1 MRASEIQPNKLVIFD
16 IDDTLVHTQTKVH
29 VIKDGQVVNS
39 LNSHDFTHYKLRP
52 GEEFDFGDFRDAR
65 EFFAN
70 AKPIIPMLKQLK
82 QDIATGNKV
91 VMVTARADFN
101 DKELFLDTFRKYG
114 VDMSKVHV
122 YRAGNM
128 TGKIQTE
135 EKKKII
141 IRELLNKGR
150 YTKAIMY
157 DDAVPNLDSF
167 LSLHEEYPHTKFY
180 AWHVSLEGEAS
191 EYSRTD
197 EDISRRGFL
206 RGLGGA
212 ALAGAAGSAL
222 AKSSPTAVQTV
233 GPGDTV
239 YSIARQTGVSPLE
252 LYKLNGMDNNTKLVP
267 GQKIKV
273 PQVAKPTAPPQEI
286 DDLDAFIDKKMS
298 DKERE
303 DLVSLFT
310 QDAEKNDKPGV
321 DTRMTGPGS
330 DAKKHALPDKNIKPK
345 NQEKHAG
352 KKPAKELPQSGDSV
366 PWKDI
371 RDYLSPKMD
380 TSHWAGMMANMWHE
394 SSFIPSNYNPNDR
407 GGPSGGLCQWHDNRA
422 LGYHRFSDMVKA
434 VPNWKTNWRG
444 QLDFALKEPEGRR
457 YLGTRFT
464 NPISA
469 SIAWTKTFERPAD
482 ADAVAKKRSQSPQMR
497 QYASNP

>member
-1 MRASEIQPNKLVIFD
+1 MRAKEFIQL
-16 IDDTLVHTQTKVH
+16 
-29 VIKDGQVVNS
+29 
-39 LNSHDFTHYKLRP
+39 
-52 GEEFDFGDFRDAR
+52 
-65 EFFAN
+65 
-70 AKPIIPMLKQLK
+70 
-82 QDIATGNKV
+82 
-91 VMVTARADFN
+91 
-101 DKELFLDTFRKYG
+101 
-114 VDMSKVHV
+114 
-122 YRAGNM
+122 
-128 TGKIQTE
+128 
-135 EKKKII
+135 
-141 IRELLNKGR
+141 
-150 YTKAIMY
+150 
-157 DDAVPNLDSF
+157 
-167 LSLHEEYPHTKFY
+167 
-180 AWHVSLEGEAS
+180 
-191 EYSRTD
+191 D

-206 RGLGGA
+206 RGLGAVG
-212 ALAGAAGSAL
+212 AGAVAGGAF
-222 AKSSPTAVQTV
+222 AKSSPTALQIVN
-233 GPGDTV
+233 PHDTI
-239 YSIARQTGVSPLE
+239 YSIAREKGVSPLE

-286 DDLDAFIDKKMS
+286 DDLDAFIEKKMS

-310 QDAEKNDKPGV
+310 QDVPKDNKPGI

-330 DAKKHALPDKNIKPK
+330 DAKKHALPDRNIKPK

-380 TSHWAGMMANMWHE
+380 MSHWAGMMANMWHE
-394 SSFIPSNYNPNDR
+394 SSFIPSSYNPNDR
-407 GGPSGGLCQWHDNRA
+407 GGPSGGLCQWHDNRM
-422 LGYHRFSDMVKA
+422 LGYHRFSDMVKS

-457 YLGTRFT
+457 YLGTHFT

>member
-1 MRASEIQPNKLVIFD
+1 MRAKEF
-16 IDDTLVHTQTKVH
+16 TQ
-29 VIKDGQVVNS
+29 
-39 LNSHDFTHYKLRP
+39 
-52 GEEFDFGDFRDAR
+52 
-65 EFFAN
+65 
-70 AKPIIPMLKQLK
+70 
-82 QDIATGNKV
+82 
-91 VMVTARADFN
+91 
-101 DKELFLDTFRKYG
+101 
-114 VDMSKVHV
+114 
-122 YRAGNM
+122 
-128 TGKIQTE
+128 
-135 EKKKII
+135 
-141 IRELLNKGR
+141 
-150 YTKAIMY
+150 
-157 DDAVPNLDSF
+157 
-167 LSLHEEYPHTKFY
+167 
-180 AWHVSLEGEAS
+180 LE
-191 EYSRTD
+191 

-222 AKSSPTAVQTV
+222 AKSSPTALQTV
-233 GPGDTV
+233 GSGDTV

-286 DDLDAFIDKKMS
+286 DDLDAFIEKKMS
-298 DKERE
+298 EKERE
-303 DLVSLFT
+303 ELVSLFT
-310 QDAEKNDKPGV
+310 QDVPKDDKPGI

-330 DAKKHALPDKNIKPK
+330 DARKHALPDKDIKPK
-345 NQEKHAG
+345 HQEKHTG

-457 YLGTRFT
+457 YLGTHFT